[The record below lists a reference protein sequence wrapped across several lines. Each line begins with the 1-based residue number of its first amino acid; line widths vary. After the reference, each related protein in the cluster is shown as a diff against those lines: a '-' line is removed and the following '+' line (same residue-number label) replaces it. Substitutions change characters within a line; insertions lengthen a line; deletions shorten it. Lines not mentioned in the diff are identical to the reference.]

1 MPTQLRA
8 RIRAF
13 AERYTA
19 AWCSQDPAQ
28 VAACHA
34 PSSSLTINGGPPA
47 VGREAIAAEARAFM
61 SAFPDLKISM
71 NSLEIFSD
79 TPAGSGAHALV
90 PGDRA
95 AVIYHWTLDGTYTG
109 DGANTGPGG
118 KGKSVHIS
126 GYEQWRIGSDGLI
139 AESKGHF
146 DVAEYQRQI
155 EKGADQHLK

>member
-19 AWCSQDPAQ
+19 AWCSQDPVQ
-28 VAACHA
+28 VASHYS
-34 PSSSLTINGGPPA
+34 PQGSLTINGGAPA

-61 SAFPDLKISM
+61 SAFPDLRVSM

-79 TPAGSGAHALV
+79 APAGSGAPALV

-95 AVIYHWTLDGTYTG
+95 AVFYHWTLDGT
-109 DGANTGPGG
+109 NTGPGG
-118 KGKSVHIS
+118 KGNRVHIS
-126 GYEQWRIGSDGLI
+126 GYEEWRIGPDGLI
-139 AESKGHF
+139 AASQGHF
-146 DVAEYQRQI
+146 DAAEYQRQI
-155 EKGADQHLK
+155 EGV